1 MVLPDQKNAIVRRN
15 MKINDKELNV
25 IIGGG
30 IGATFIN
37 YLTEAFKTIYN
48 IGQDLGG
55 AIRRIASGKTCP
67 V

>member
-1 MVLPDQKNAIVRRN
+1 

-37 YLTEAFKTIYN
+37 YLTDAFKTIYS

-55 AIRRIASGKTCP
+55 AIRRIATGKTCP